1 MDKNKAGEPHNIDEQ
16 YDVVDVTG
24 QFWWN
29 TKSCLYYYLIMHH
42 LRKVDICLIHFAETA
57 KVYLIN
63 AITNLLQGECVVTAT
78 TGKAVYYIRCVTVQS
93 PLKLS
98 IRSRGN
104 N

>member
-1 MDKNKAGEPHNIDEQ
+1 
-16 YDVVDVTG
+16 
-24 QFWWN
+24 
-29 TKSCLYYYLIMHH
+29 MHH